1 MFEDVL
7 ALHDRFTEYV
17 GAAVPVPVRVS
28 TVVEDW
34 ALLVKVSAAVTAP
47 VVWGLNVVVNA
58 ALFPAGIVTGSDSPP
73 TVKAELLL
81 LTALTVTLDPAAVR
95 VPDAFPFVPT
105 TTLPRARVAG
115 LTPSVPAVAVVPIPE
130 SGSVTVEFKAVE
142 LIVMVAVRVPVA
154 VGVNFALIVQL
165 DPGASVL

>member
-1 MFEDVL
+1 VL
-7 ALHDRFTEYV
+7 ALHDRLIAYT

-47 VVWGLNVVVNA
+47 VAWGLNFMVNA

-73 TVKAELLL
+73 TVNAELLL
-81 LTALTVTLDPAAVR
+81 LTALTVTLDPPAVR
-95 VPDAFPFVPT
+95 VPDAFPLMPT
-105 TTLPRARVAG
+105 TTLPRALVVG

-130 SGSVTVEFKAVE
+130 RATVTVEFEAVE
-142 LIVMVAVRVPVA
+142 MIVMVAVRVPVA
-154 VGVNFALIVQL
+154 VGLNPTLIVQL

>member
-1 MFEDVL
+1 
-7 ALHDRFTEYV
+7 
-17 GAAVPVPVRVS
+17 VRVS

-47 VVWGLNVVVNA
+47 VVWGLNFTVNA

-73 TVKAELLL
+73 TVNAELLL
-81 LTALTVTLDPAAVR
+81 LTALTVTLDPPAVR
-95 VPDAFPFVPT
+95 VPDAVPLVPT

-115 LTPSVPAVAVVPIPE
+115 LSPSVPATVAVVPIPE
-130 SGSVTVEFKAVE
+130 SGSVTVEFEAVE
-142 LIVMVAVRVPVA
+142 LIVMVADRVPVA